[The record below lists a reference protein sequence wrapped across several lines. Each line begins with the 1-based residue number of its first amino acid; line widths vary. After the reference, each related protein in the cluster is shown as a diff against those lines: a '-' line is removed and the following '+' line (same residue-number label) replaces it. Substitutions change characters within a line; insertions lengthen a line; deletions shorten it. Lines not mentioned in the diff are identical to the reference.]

1 MSDPHTDFL
10 NKTAML
16 GQTQAD
22 LAVSRSNEL
31 GALMQSNRADRQVRA
46 AKRELSEK
54 QSELERARWEAWE
67 WRASS
72 DAFRLLSRQYGLELG
87 KSQEQRI
94 LDRHEITLNLA
105 EENEW
110 IARTKFVAEAN
121 EALGK
126 K

>member
-1 MSDPHTDFL
+1 MSDPHNDLL
-10 NKTAML
+10 NRTAML
-16 GQTQAD
+16 GQTQSD

-31 GALMQSNRADRQVRA
+31 GALMQSNRADREARA
-46 AKRELSEK
+46 AKQELREK
-54 QSELERARWEAWE
+54 QSELDKARWEAWE
-67 WRASS
+67 WKASS
-72 DAFRLLSRQYGLELG
+72 DAFRLLSKQYGVELG

-110 IARTKFVAEAN
+110 IARTKFVAEAK